1 MFSTQLYVFN
11 TIIIK
16 ARNTKITAGRII
28 IMKTLTLY
36 RLVNTGNLTLS
47 AELSIAKCR
56 LHRLKYFPLLVPI
69 LQI

>member
-1 MFSTQLYVFN
+1 MFN
-11 TIIIK
+11 TIIVK

-28 IMKTLTLY
+28 ITKTLTLY

-47 AELSIAKCR
+47 IDLSIANFR
-56 LHRLKYFPLLVPI
+56 LRSLKYFPLLVPI